1 MSEVKKRNLSKEIY
15 SLSLYFKE
23 INKIP
28 LLSLQEELDCA
39 RRAAKGDPKAKE
51 RLFNANL
58 RFVVKVAKKY
68 QYRGLPLE
76 DLISEGNIGL
86 MKAIDRFD
94 STKGFRF
101 ISYAVWWIKQAV
113 MSAVREKAR
122 MIRLP
127 RGVAVKLEKLDGAR
141 HDLRRETGKQ
151 PDLDQLSQRLRMPMH
166 QISELLNIS
175 RQTISLEDQAYKD
188 SEWEIA
194 DFIADK
200 VTRSPADQ
208 IIDSSLVAVI
218 NETLKKLPDREVKIL
233 EMRFGL
239 NGNQRMSLQQV
250 ADVFNITKE
259 RIRQLEMKAVRKVR
273 QARSHYLRDYIS

>member
-273 QARSHYLRDYIS
+273 QARSHYLKDYI